1 MSLGQCVAQCPS
13 CVDPHSS
20 HNGYSVKTYHE
31 SSEHVENPHRGF
43 VHQEG
48 TDFSHHRPLTKSTL
62 DRHRQQDGTSMVWRT
77 FTMDTFVK
85 SAISNDFLNKIRHDL
100 DVVESASFTAVLRF
114 CYTFSFHDPP
124 YGDASK
130 NIVLQHIQQLK
141 PIFHQYER
149 VITSVEAGFIGTW
162 GEWYYTDHFGMPEW
176 HTAGHD
182 PVTGYMPQAL
192 NDRKQVLLALL
203 HATPKSIQVQVRYPA
218 QKMHMMGSNHN
229 DCFLSSD
236 NDVGTYRDKAVEYPY
251 LEKDTRYTIMG
262 GETCKLTNN
271 HRHECPTALKEMAM
285 FHWTFLNKGYLNDMY
300 DVWRG
305 RAVMTRSTGGLA
317 ILPNTVRINDN
328 LCFHLEFTNTGFA
341 APVKVFNL
349 FFILQSS
356 SGGHYYAAKIPGVEV
371 RDWQPG
377 ATRTV
382 STAVHVGQSIPQGQ
396 YKVLVALSDRLLGDR
411 ADYNVLLANSGVP
424 ALHTG
429 TERSPSHHL

>member
-1 MSLGQCVAQCPS
+1 M
-13 CVDPHSS
+13 
-20 HNGYSVKTYHE
+20 
-31 SSEHVENPHRGF
+31 
-43 VHQEG
+43 
-48 TDFSHHRPLTKSTL
+48 
-62 DRHRQQDGTSMVWRT
+62 
-77 FTMDTFVK
+77 
-85 SAISNDFLNKIRHDL
+85 
-100 DVVESASFTAVLRF
+100 
-114 CYTFSFHDPP
+114 
-124 YGDASK
+124 
-130 NIVLQHIQQLK
+130 
-141 PIFHQYER
+141 
-149 VITSVEAGFIGTW
+149 

-218 QKMHMMGSNHN
+218 QKMHMMGSTPATLHAVQQGQDAARTGNHN

-317 ILPNTVRINDN
+317 MSYFWFSAILPNTVRINDN

-356 SGGHYYAAKIPGVEV
+356 SGRYE
-371 RDWQPG
+371 
-377 ATRTV
+377 
-382 STAVHVGQSIPQGQ
+382 
-396 YKVLVALSDRLLGDR
+396 L
-411 ADYNVLLANSGVP
+411 
-424 ALHTG
+424 
-429 TERSPSHHL
+429 PSCEIKR